1 MAVLVWNPKW
11 ETGYSQIDDQHRE
24 LFRRLDRLMEAVP
37 SGDPEAIA
45 LDFLPYLM
53 TYVDKHFQDEEAL
66 MAAAGY
72 SLLDAHRALHLA
84 MREEATQMLER
95 VALEGLQAMGPVLE
109 WLLAWLVHHIDVEDR
124 RLANHLQLAAQK
136 QAKGTP

>member
-11 ETGYSQIDDQHRE
+11 ETGYPLIDEQHRE
-24 LFRRLDRLMEAVP
+24 LFRRLDLLMEAVP
-37 SGDPEAIA
+37 NGDPEAIA

-66 MAAAGY
+66 MVAAGY
-72 SLLDAHRALHLA
+72 SLVDAHRALHRG
-84 MREEATQMLER
+84 MRAEANQLLER

-124 RLANHLQLAAQK
+124 RLANHLQRAAQS
-136 QAKGTP
+136 QARGAP

>member
-11 ETGYSQIDDQHRE
+11 ETGYSQIDEQHRE

-45 LDFLPYLM
+45 LDFRPYLM

-84 MREEATQMLER
+84 MREEAVQMLER

-109 WLLAWLVHHIDVEDR
+109 WLLAWLVHHIDGEDR
-124 RLANHLQLAAQK
+124 RLANHLQMAAQK

>member
-1 MAVLVWNPKW
+1 MAVLVWNPRW

-37 SGDPEAIA
+37 KGDPEAIA

-72 SLLDAHRALHLA
+72 SLLDGHRVLHQA

-124 RLANHLQLAAQK
+124 RLANHLQLAALK